1 MLNKLYKLTAASVC
15 ASLLLATFVVAPAAA
30 QMQPGGNTGTTP
42 STNLSAPQG
51 AAVETVQNPC
61 AGALQGQSQSTT
73 QSNAQKP
80 QASASTQGQPGVAA
94 TNASVTQFPC
104 PGTEPET
111 AGPPFAQP
119 VQSFPG
125 LWHWYRFRY
134 VANNAE
140 ESDERPNVV
149 VSLKMERPGCVV
161 FDVTTTGRLRFPF
174 DAEGDSI
181 GPVGRGTP
189 FSTGGDDD
197 QTNPSNLV
205 WVGSAEFTESYFVVV
220 RNRTNTPC
228 TYTLS
233 ITGAPVVY

>member
-1 MLNKLYKLTAASVC
+1 MLNKLYKLTAVSVC
-15 ASLLLATFVVAPAAA
+15 ASLLLATFMGTPIAA
-30 QMQPGGNTGTTP
+30 QVQPGGNTGTTP

-51 AAVETVQNPC
+51 AAAETMQNPC
-61 AGALQGQSQSTT
+61 AGALQGQSENT
-73 QSNAQKP
+73 
-80 QASASTQGQPGVAA
+80 STQGQAGVTA
-94 TNASVTQFPC
+94 TKTGVTQFPC

-174 DAEGDSI
+174 DAEGDPI

-197 QTNPSNLV
+197 QTNPANLV

-233 ITGAPVVY
+233 ITGAPVIY